1 MNLKNFTSELVTTE
15 FIDEPKEYSSIE
27 EVLKDMGN
35 NIACAFT
42 TEEVGDGISVSI
54 SDDGERILI
63 LIHIKDEIL
72 HFEDIAVDGR
82 YGAPHHDEH
91 ISSELDSCSVNIF
104 QEEAGG
110 RIKFKYK
117 GKTYRY
123 FWEED

>member
-1 MNLKNFTSELVTTE
+1 MNLKNFTSELVATE
-15 FIDEPKEYSSIE
+15 FIDEHKEYSSIE
-27 EVLKDMGN
+27 DVLKDIGN

-42 TEEVGDGISVSI
+42 TEEIKDELLVSI
-54 SDDGERILI
+54 SDDGERVLI
-63 LIHIKDEIL
+63 LIHTNNEIL

-82 YGAPHHDEH
+82 YGFPHHTQH
-91 ISSELDSCSVNIF
+91 ISSELDNFSVNVF

-123 FWEED
+123 FWEGD